1 MPFFAALFLFSSTIA
16 PIDAGSP
23 KTNENA
29 PAPEVA
35 VKSKPKKICKTDD
48 RTGQGSRTA
57 KRICKTAEEWG
68 LVEREAV
75 DSQIDSMGT
84 KTR

>member
-1 MPFFAALFLFSSTIA
+1 MSAFAALFLLSSISTPA
-16 PIDAGSP
+16 DAGP
-23 KTNENA
+23 QKPQDL
-29 PAPEVA
+29 PAQAEVA
-35 VKSKPKKICKTDD
+35 VKKKPKKICKADD

-68 LVEREAV
+68 LVERETV

>member
-1 MPFFAALFLFSSTIA
+1 MSLFAAFFLISSTIA
-16 PIDAGSP
+16 PTEPVSP
-23 KTNENA
+23 QTA
-29 PAPEVA
+29 DMPVQPTVA
-35 VKSKPKKICKTDD
+35 AKKKPKKICKTDD

-57 KRICKTAEEWG
+57 KRICRTAEQWG
-68 LVEREAV
+68 LAERESV